1 MNAAQ
6 LLERLE
12 HGDRHVRD
20 EAFDRIAAS
29 GDREL
34 FAPLAQQAQPTN
46 PYMEALFCRF
56 LQNLPA
62 ALALPHLIILLRSP
76 NTATRAHALN
86 TLDNVDFEQRFHLL
100 LELLESEYRD
110 VQLHMLRQLGSHKR
124 SAAIHDI
131 APLLSSADEEMM
143 TAAFAALQQIDAPR
157 SRKLL
162 LPFLRSPEPLRQ
174 IGALNA
180 LGDME
185 SFGRWKRFLP
195 CLRSSKPE
203 VRRVAVLN
211 ISRKAGRRAYKP
223 LISLLETEQD
233 EEVAKLII
241 NRMALDP
248 DDRAAQV
255 LIPTAATH
263 SNLQIRRSAAWVIEE
278 MDEKRLSRNM
288 QALLP
293 NSPEEVQAYILT
305 KMGQRQLPDCGGIL
319 ASYTGEENPMR
330 LRYAALEGLGFLRQ
344 RAFLPTVLPYLK
356 SDDPMTAY
364 VATLAAVQLADRLG
378 DSPELLDLLLS
389 TDRETL
395 VLKQVVLQF
404 MIDAITWDFDDRK
417 LFEVLVSC
425 MGSENENVGYLATI
439 LLGKCRGYQ
448 ELVQPLLD
456 RAIDDSSAD
465 MRQVAQNSL
474 NEVLDGDLSLLL
486 DALES
491 GESPFPIQMQYL
503 ELMSQLRWNRQSAER
518 ALEVF
523 AKLPPPQD
531 TRTLFPVLQ
540 EIARAVYQAA
550 SETCRGRF
558 SALTPSS
565 LWYLALG
572 QAWLHSLGALES
584 AEDRADWRALFAVDD
599 ADLILFAAGTAVE
612 AGADWVVEAI
622 IERIGRHPD
631 DLVNAGLRA
640 LVKKL
645 LEM

>member
-29 GDREL
+29 HDREL
-34 FAPLAQQAQPTN
+34 LTSLAQRALPTDL
-46 PYMEALFCRF
+46 YMETLFCRF
-56 LQNLPA
+56 LQNMPA
-62 ALALPHLIILLRSP
+62 ALALPHLALLLRSSNAP
-76 NTATRAHALN
+76 TRAHALN
-86 TLDNVDFEQRFHLL
+86 SLDNVDFEQRFPFL
-100 LELLESEYRD
+100 LELLASEYRD
-110 VQLHMLRQLGSHKR
+110 VQLHVLRQLGSHKR
-124 SAAIHDI
+124 SAAIYDI

-157 SRKLL
+157 SLKLL
-162 LPFLRSPEPLRQ
+162 LPFLRFPEPSHQ

-185 SFGRWKRFLP
+185 SFGRWKRFLF
-195 CLRSSKPE
+195 CLRSPEPE
-203 VRRVAVLN
+203 VRRAAVLN

-248 DDRAAQV
+248 DDRSARV
-255 LIPTAATH
+255 LIPAAATH
-263 SNLQIRRSAAWVIEE
+263 SNPQIRRSAAWVIEE

-293 NSPEEVQAYILT
+293 NSSEEVQAYILT

-319 ASYTGEENPMR
+319 ASYTDEENLPR

-344 RAFLPTVLPYLK
+344 RAFLPAVLPHLK
-356 SDDPMTAY
+356 SDDPMVAY
-364 VATLAAVQLADRLG
+364 VATLSAVQLVDRLG

-389 TDRETL
+389 TDRESL

-404 MIDAITWDFDDRK
+404 MIDSITWDFDDRK
-417 LFEVLVSC
+417 LFEALVSC
-425 MGSENENVGYLATI
+425 MGSENENVSYLATI
-439 LLGKCRGYQ
+439 LLGKCRGYR

-456 RAIDDSSAD
+456 RAIDDPSAD
-465 MRQVAQNSL
+465 IRQVARNSL

-491 GESPFPIQMQYL
+491 GERDPSIQMQYL
-503 ELMSQLRWNRQSAER
+503 ELMSQLRWNREGAER
-518 ALEVF
+518 ALEIF

-540 EIARAVYQAA
+540 EIARAVYQVA
-550 SETCRGRF
+550 SEACRDRF
-558 SALTPSS
+558 FALTPSS
-565 LWYLALG
+565 PWYLALG
-572 QAWLHSLGALES
+572 QAWLHSLGGLES
-584 AEDRADWRALFAVDD
+584 GEDRADWRALFAVDD
-599 ADLILFAAGTAVE
+599 ADLVFAAAETAVE
-612 AGADWVVEAI
+612 AGADWVVEVI
-622 IERIGRHPD
+622 IERISRHPD
-631 DLVNAGLRA
+631 DPVNARLRA